1 MKSYTGKTVEE
12 ALEEASKDLGIAV
25 DELVYSVSDK
35 KKGIFNKKLIVDV
48 YDLSDIIKYAED
60 YILGVIDSLGI
71 ESTVNSRLDD
81 DIIRIINE

>member
-12 ALEEASKDLGIAV
+12 ALEQASKDLGIAV
-25 DELVYSVSDK
+25 DELIYSVSDK

-60 YILGVIDSLGI
+60 
-71 ESTVNSRLDD
+71 
-81 DIIRIINE
+81 